1 MTIKSSQKTKVIF
14 SIMLTFVILICYGL
28 IYWNYN
34 KLQTENLKSSI
45 DSSPKTMLMP
55 VGKRAE
61 IAITPPVKMTPTAP
75 VITKKIFNIPALIYH
90 KTPDNF
96 EEQLIV
102 LRDRGYTTITMSEL
116 NDIIRGRTT
125 GPAKPVA
132 ITFDDGF
139 SDQLRAF
146 DLLKKYNMKAT
157 FYIIT
162 GGDLSNWCIGADRK
176 DYSCGDS
183 YMSWQDI
190 INLKN
195 SGLIEIGS
203 HTLNHLSLPNQTL
216 AIQRDE
222 IIRSKKIIEDKL
234 DITITS
240 FAYPYGKLNDSIIGI
255 VKEAGYTNATGTAE
269 NSIMSLDLIYN
280 LPRLRSTLKFP

>member
-1 MTIKSSQKTKVIF
+1 MTRKTSQKTKVVFAFI
-14 SIMLTFVILICYGL
+14 LTFVILICYGL
-28 IYWNYN
+28 IYWNYS
-34 KLQTENLKSSI
+34 KLQSDNFKSSL
-45 DSSPKTMLMP
+45 DSSTKTMLMP

-61 IAITPPVKMTPTAP
+61 IAVAPPIVVAQAAP
-75 VITKKIFNIPALIYH
+75 VSTKKILNIPALLYH

-96 EEQLIV
+96 EEQLMV

-116 NDIIRGRTT
+116 NDIIRGRIK

-139 SDQLRAF
+139 SDQLKAF

-162 GGDLSNWCIGADRK
+162 GGELSNWCIGADRK

-183 YMSWQDI
+183 YLSWQEI

-203 HTLNHLSLPNQTL
+203 HTLNHLSLPNQTI
-216 AIQRDE
+216 AVQRDE
-222 IIRSKKIIEDKL
+222 IIRSKKILEDKL
-234 DITITS
+234 GITITS

-255 VKEAGYTNATGTAE
+255 VKEAGYTNATGTVE
-269 NSIMSLDLIYN
+269 NSTMSVDLIYN